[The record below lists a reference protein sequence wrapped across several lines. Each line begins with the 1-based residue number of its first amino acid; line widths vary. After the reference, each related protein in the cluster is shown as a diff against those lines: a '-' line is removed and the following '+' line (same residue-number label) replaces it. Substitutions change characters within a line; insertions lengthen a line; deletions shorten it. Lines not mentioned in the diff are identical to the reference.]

1 MENPAVLQRDFHA
14 HTKHLLTIK
23 IYRAKMCSILQLGGE
38 VMRDCGLHADDL
50 GYLIKQIS
58 DKMRANADAVFR
70 KHGLTYSQ
78 VHVLSFVQACGGS
91 ATQKEIEIYLDVSHP
106 TIVGLV
112 SRLEKSGFVT
122 SYVDENNRR
131 NKIVCVTKKAQ
142 QTRESLEIER
152 QKTERRLE
160 QALGQQ
166 EREQLMHLLSR
177 LSQIL

>member
-1 MENPAVLQRDFHA
+1 M
-14 HTKHLLTIK
+14 
-23 IYRAKMCSILQLGGE
+23 S
-38 VMRDCGLHADDL
+38 DCGLHADDL

-122 SYVDENNRR
+122 SHVDENNRR
-131 NKIVCVTKKAQ
+131 NKIVWVTKEAQ
-142 QTRESLEIER
+142 EARESLEIER

>member
-1 MENPAVLQRDFHA
+1 M
-14 HTKHLLTIK
+14 
-23 IYRAKMCSILQLGGE
+23 S
-38 VMRDCGLHADDL
+38 DCGLHADDL

-58 DKMRANADAVFR
+58 DKMRADADATFR

-91 ATQKEIEIYLDVSHP
+91 ATQKEIEIYLNVSHP

-122 SYVDENNRR
+122 SHVDENNRR

-152 QKTERRLE
+152 KKKERRLE

>member
-1 MENPAVLQRDFHA
+1 M
-14 HTKHLLTIK
+14 
-23 IYRAKMCSILQLGGE
+23 S
-38 VMRDCGLHADDL
+38 DCGLHADDL

-58 DKMRANADAVFR
+58 DKMRADADAVFR

-122 SYVDENNRR
+122 SHVDENNRR
-131 NKIVCVTKKAQ
+131 NKIVCVTEKAQ

-152 QKTERRLE
+152 KKKERHLE

-166 EREQLMHLLSR
+166 EREQLMYLLSR

>member
-1 MENPAVLQRDFHA
+1 M
-14 HTKHLLTIK
+14 
-23 IYRAKMCSILQLGGE
+23 S
-38 VMRDCGLHADDL
+38 DCGLHADDL

-78 VHVLSFVQACGGS
+78 VHVLSFVQACGVS
-91 ATQKEIEIYLDVSHP
+91 ATQNEIEIYLDVSHP

>member
-1 MENPAVLQRDFHA
+1 M
-14 HTKHLLTIK
+14 
-23 IYRAKMCSILQLGGE
+23 S
-38 VMRDCGLHADDL
+38 DCGLHADDL

-58 DKMRANADAVFR
+58 DKMRANADAAFR

-112 SRLEKSGFVT
+112 SRLEKAGFVT
-122 SYVDENNRR
+122 SHVDENNRR
-131 NKIVCVTKKAQ
+131 NKIVCVTEKAQ
-142 QTRESLEIER
+142 QTRESLEKGREE
-152 QKTERRLE
+152 TERRLE

-177 LSQIL
+177 LSLVL

>member
-1 MENPAVLQRDFHA
+1 M
-14 HTKHLLTIK
+14 
-23 IYRAKMCSILQLGGE
+23 S
-38 VMRDCGLHADDL
+38 DCGLHADDL

-58 DKMRANADAVFR
+58 DKMRADADAAFR

-91 ATQKEIEIYLDVSHP
+91 TTQKEIEIYLDVSHP

-131 NKIVCVTKKAQ
+131 NKIVCVTEKAQ

-152 QKTERRLE
+152 KKKERRLE

-166 EREQLMHLLSR
+166 EREQLMYLLSR

>member
-1 MENPAVLQRDFHA
+1 MENPAGAQRDFHTHA
-14 HTKHLLTIK
+14 KHLLTIK

-38 VMRDCGLHADDL
+38 VMSDCGLHADDL

-58 DKMRANADAVFR
+58 DKMRANAVFR

-122 SYVDENNRR
+122 SHVDENNRR

>member
-1 MENPAVLQRDFHA
+1 M
-14 HTKHLLTIK
+14 
-23 IYRAKMCSILQLGGE
+23 S
-38 VMRDCGLHADDL
+38 DCGLHADDL
-50 GYLIKQIS
+50 GYLIKQIR

-122 SYVDENNRR
+122 SHVDENNRR

-152 QKTERRLE
+152 QKTEWRLE

-166 EREQLMHLLSR
+166 EREQLMHLLGR
-177 LSQIL
+177 LRQIL

>member
-1 MENPAVLQRDFHA
+1 M
-14 HTKHLLTIK
+14 
-23 IYRAKMCSILQLGGE
+23 S
-38 VMRDCGLHADDL
+38 DCGLHAYDL
-50 GYLIKQIS
+50 GYLMTQIS

-122 SYVDENNRR
+122 SHVDENNRR

>member
-1 MENPAVLQRDFHA
+1 M
-14 HTKHLLTIK
+14 
-23 IYRAKMCSILQLGGE
+23 S
-38 VMRDCGLHADDL
+38 DCGLHADDL

-58 DKMRANADAVFR
+58 DKMRADADATFR

-91 ATQKEIEIYLDVSHP
+91 ATQKEIEIYLNVSHP

-122 SYVDENNRR
+122 SHVDENNRR

-152 QKTERRLE
+152 KKKERRLE

-166 EREQLMHLLSR
+166 EREQLMHLLSL

>member
-1 MENPAVLQRDFHA
+1 M
-14 HTKHLLTIK
+14 
-23 IYRAKMCSILQLGGE
+23 S
-38 VMRDCGLHADDL
+38 DCGLHADDL

-70 KHGLTYSQ
+70 KHGQ

-122 SYVDENNRR
+122 SHVDENNRR

-166 EREQLMHLLSR
+166 EREQLMHLLGR

>member
-1 MENPAVLQRDFHA
+1 M
-14 HTKHLLTIK
+14 
-23 IYRAKMCSILQLGGE
+23 
-38 VMRDCGLHADDL
+38 
-50 GYLIKQIS
+50 
-58 DKMRANADAVFR
+58 FR

-122 SYVDENNRR
+122 SHVDENNRR

-166 EREQLMHLLSR
+166 EREQLMHLLSQ
-177 LSQIL
+177 LSQIF

>member
-1 MENPAVLQRDFHA
+1 MENPAGAQRDFHA

-23 IYRAKMCSILQLGGE
+23 IYRAKMCSILQLVVE
-38 VMRDCGLHADDL
+38 VMSDCGLHADDL

-122 SYVDENNRR
+122 SHVDENNRR

-166 EREQLMHLLSR
+166 EREQLMRLLSR

>member
-1 MENPAVLQRDFHA
+1 M
-14 HTKHLLTIK
+14 
-23 IYRAKMCSILQLGGE
+23 S
-38 VMRDCGLHADDL
+38 DCGLHADDL

-122 SYVDENNRR
+122 SHVDENNRR
-131 NKIVCVTKKAQ
+131 NKIV
-142 QTRESLEIER
+142 
-152 QKTERRLE
+152 
-160 QALGQQ
+160 
-166 EREQLMHLLSR
+166 
-177 LSQIL
+177 

>member
-1 MENPAVLQRDFHA
+1 MENPAGAQRDFHA

-38 VMRDCGLHADDL
+38 VMSDCGLHADDL

-122 SYVDENNRR
+122 SHVDENNRE
-131 NKIVCVTKKAQ
+131 TKLFA
-142 QTRESLEIER
+142 
-152 QKTERRLE
+152 
-160 QALGQQ
+160 
-166 EREQLMHLLSR
+166 
-177 LSQIL
+177 

>member
-1 MENPAVLQRDFHA
+1 MENPAGAQRDFHA

-38 VMRDCGLHADDL
+38 VMSDCGLHADDL

-112 SRLEKSGFVT
+112 SRLEKSGF
-122 SYVDENNRR
+122 ENNRR

>member
-1 MENPAVLQRDFHA
+1 M
-14 HTKHLLTIK
+14 
-23 IYRAKMCSILQLGGE
+23 S
-38 VMRDCGLHADDL
+38 DCGLHADDL

-58 DKMRANADAVFR
+58 DKMRADADAAFR
-70 KHGLTYSQ
+70 KH
-78 VHVLSFVQACGGS
+78 VQACGGS
-91 ATQKEIEIYLDVSHP
+91 TTQKEIEIYLDVSHP

-122 SYVDENNRR
+122 SHVDENNRR
-131 NKIVCVTKKAQ
+131 NKIVCVTEKAQ

-152 QKTERRLE
+152 KKKERRLE

-166 EREQLMHLLSR
+166 EREQLMYLLSR